1 MCVCVCVDQCVSV
14 CRSMCVCVCVCV
26 DQCVCLCVDQLLTHV
41 LTDVHCHLQRTRT
54 EPSLLCVVLVGSGL
68 FGLYMCLIT
77 LVTRHS
83 AGSDSVYRLSAVT
96 GDQSDGVVGG
106 TLCDRKLHQRRS
118 RNILHESV

>member
-1 MCVCVCVDQCVSV
+1 MCVCVCVDQ
-14 CRSMCVCVCVCV
+14 CVCVCV

-96 GDQSDGVVGG
+96 CDQSDGVVGG